1 LTSAADMLY
10 EHTTQIGRRTDS
22 FKSEDG
28 RRAAPNRPV
37 RVGAPRGVKR
47 APGPAKG
54 QRENLPASRCEEAG
68 HPPPGVVSGSAFW
81 ASPVSRQAYG
91 FGSLG
96 NIGRIEKPWPGR
108 IELGSWIRKSF
119 QLKGLRIPGRC
130 ESLRIVANCCETLRI
145 LAFCCVP
152 LRFIAFPCISSR
164 SMSLR
169 SAGGML
175 RAPSPGEPGIPG
187 VPE

>member
-1 LTSAADMLY
+1 MLY

-68 HPPPGVVSGSAFW
+68 QPPPGVVYGSAFW
-81 ASPVSRQAYG
+81 ALPFSRQAYG

-96 NIGRIEKPWPGR
+96 NIGRIGKPWPGR

-119 QLKGLRIPGRC
+119 HLRGLRIPWRC
-130 ESLRIVANCCETLRI
+130 ESLRTVGKRCAS
-145 LAFCCVP
+145 